1 MLHLNHLGKKM
12 HVFLKDWVVF
22 SKNVCL
28 LFQFFEG
35 NSLVSMNAPEN
46 HWRRTKRSL
55 QEARA
60 ET

>member
-1 MLHLNHLGKKM
+1 MSPLMLHLNHLGKKM
-12 HVFLKDWVVF
+12 HVLLKDWVAF

-46 HWRRTKRSL
+46 HWRRTKR
-55 QEARA
+55 
-60 ET
+60 